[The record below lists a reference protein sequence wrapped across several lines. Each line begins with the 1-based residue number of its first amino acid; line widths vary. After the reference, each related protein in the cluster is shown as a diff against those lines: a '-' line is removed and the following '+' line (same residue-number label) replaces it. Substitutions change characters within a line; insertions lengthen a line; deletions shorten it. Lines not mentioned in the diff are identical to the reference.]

1 MTDRLSWER
10 EEKLVV
16 SAWYEMV
23 GGVPFYEFHTHTHT
37 HTPFTPPLCS
47 IGSHDAQEVFP
58 GATAGTSHV
67 ISQSSESFSL

>member
-23 GGVPFYEFHTHTHT
+23 GGAPFEQVAHAHA
-37 HTPFTPPLCS
+37 HTPFGPPLCS

-58 GATAGTSHV
+58 GATAGTSHL
-67 ISQSSESFSL
+67 ISQSSESLSL